1 MEISTKL
8 ERGEPYGGRP
18 ATSVPV
24 QLSFDPET
32 ARLLQTLAPG
42 CKGRSRFL
50 TRLVWAELARQEER
64 QRLRTLLEE
73 SPAGAAR
80 DT

>member
-1 MEISTKL
+1 VQTTTKL
-8 ERGEPYGGRP
+8 QRNEPYGGRP
-18 ATSVPV
+18 ATSIPV

-42 CKGRSRFL
+42 CKGRSRYV
-50 TRLVWAELARQEER
+50 TRLVWAEQARQEER

-73 SPAGAAR
+73 AQGGAAR
-80 DT
+80 AG